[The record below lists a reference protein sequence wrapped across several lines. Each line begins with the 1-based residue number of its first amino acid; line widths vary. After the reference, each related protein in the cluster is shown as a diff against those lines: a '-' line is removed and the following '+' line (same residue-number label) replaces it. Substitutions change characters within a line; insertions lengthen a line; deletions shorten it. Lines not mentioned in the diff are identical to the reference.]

1 MRDRMWLN
9 RKNKSA
15 DAHWLRQRRNTKKK
29 RTKANKQFNA
39 HDVKRWM
46 RNKNK
51 KGRAKK
57 ALIKCKM
64 DAQKQRIG
72 RPIIKC
78 PDHQKM
84 DAQIKIKRRRALK
97 ICPNR

>member
-29 RTKANKQFNA
+29 RTKATKQFNA
-39 HDVKRWM
+39 QDVKRWM

-57 ALIKCKM
+57 KALINARWMRKNKEQ
-64 DAQKQRIG
+64 DAQ
-72 RPIIKC
+72 
-78 PDHQKM
+78 
-84 DAQIKIKRRRALK
+84 
-97 ICPNR
+97 